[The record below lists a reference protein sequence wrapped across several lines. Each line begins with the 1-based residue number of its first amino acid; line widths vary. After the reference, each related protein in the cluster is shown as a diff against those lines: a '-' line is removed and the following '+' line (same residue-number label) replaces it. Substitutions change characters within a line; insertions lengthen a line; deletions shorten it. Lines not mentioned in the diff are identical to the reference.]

1 METLITSLKETWN
14 KLSVR
19 TRIAGGVI
27 AAVVFISLL
36 LIAVFSGTDYQPL
49 YTNLDLSDAGAI
61 INVLN
66 ENNIPYRLAD
76 NGSSVLVPAESVYQ
90 TRLTLAAQG
99 LPAGGVVG
107 FETFNTT
114 RLGETE
120 ADRQLRYRIALEG
133 ELTRTIRALD
143 EVEDARVHLVIP
155 PSSLFIRETQPST

>member
-1 METLITSLKETWN
+1 METLFTSLKETWN

-19 TRIAGGVI
+19 TRIAGGV
-27 AAVVFISLL
+27 AAGIVFLALS
-36 LIAVFSGTDYQPL
+36 LIAIFSGDDYQPL
-49 YTNLDLSDAGAI
+49 YTNLDLSDAASI
-61 INVLN
+61 TTALS

-76 NGSSVLVPAESVYQ
+76 NGSSILVPADRVYQ

-133 ELTRTIRALD
+133 N
-143 EVEDARVHLVIP
+143 
-155 PSSLFIRETQPST
+155 